1 MYSSSLLFSD
11 FLKSDVCWF
20 THSNNWNYFFYM
32 IDNGY
37 SDHEN
42 LTHLKGAFV
51 QSSNIQY
58 HVVDWRHK
66 CLENKLRAI
75 ECERWGE
82 LDSDIIVIRPSD
94 GFINTTKICKQEAG
108 VIVQRLSENQAHQRV
123 RLLQEELGLSS
134 KSSLID
140 VTYGGHHHKVL
151 SSSCCGCRWHNGWSE
166 DFGVKEMRSV
176 WIDNWRQMIQWCRLH
191 YTSRASGSYIQ
202 SSDRSWCT
210 QETGTRYRWYVN
222 VSSDAEIDLVTNDE
236 VIEIKFVKR
245 IQSCTWSSSWTFYP
259 GKSRVSTFFLGRGG
273 LWGRFVEH
281 IGDLYE
287 DFNVRLR
294 MKSFRHSTANSK
306 RIVSCLGLY
315 CAMQEEI

>member
-20 THSNNWNYFFYM
+20 YSLQQWNYFFYM

-75 ECERWGE
+75 QCERWGE

-123 RLLQEELGLSS
+123 RQYSKKNWDYLQRSRTHRCHLRWTSSQSPELILLWLQMAQW
-134 KSSLID
+134 I
-140 VTYGGHHHKVL
+140 
-151 SSSCCGCRWHNGWSE
+151 SE
-166 DFGVKEMRSV
+166 DFGVKEISV
-176 WIDNWRQMIQWCRLH
+176 WIDNWRQMIQWCRLIIPLEH
-191 YTSRASGSYIQ
+191 LVPYIQ
-202 SSDRSWCT
+202 SSDQADVRKRLALDT
-210 QETGTRYRWYVN
+210 DGTLMCHRTLR
-222 VSSDAEIDLVTNDE
+222 L
-236 VIEIKFVKR
+236 
-245 IQSCTWSSSWTFYP
+245 TWSPT
-259 GKSRVSTFFLGRGG
+259 
-273 LWGRFVEH
+273 
-281 IGDLYE
+281 
-287 DFNVRLR
+287 
-294 MKSFRHSTANSK
+294 MKS
-306 RIVSCLGLY
+306 
-315 CAMQEEI
+315 